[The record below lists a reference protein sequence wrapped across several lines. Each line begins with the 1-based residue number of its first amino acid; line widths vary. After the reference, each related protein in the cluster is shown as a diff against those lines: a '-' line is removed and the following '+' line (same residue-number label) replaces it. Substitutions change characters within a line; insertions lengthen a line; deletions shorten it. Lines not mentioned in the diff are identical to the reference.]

1 MGGYAKEKA
10 KEGYRKELLEEAE
23 AYLPRK
29 KPTVNIYS
37 GITDVIKENPKLA
50 NEPFVKFVER
60 MQKAGGSAAKEGA
73 AMLAAEGVRPEKLR
87 KLTVDI
93 GKEETAA
100 AAYDKRAI
108 KINIEE
114 GTGRSGLGFT
124 MAHELVHGILDRS
137 AFGQYQRSLSANEQ
151 YAKNERRMEI
161 MKGERADT
169 KKIKK
174 LGSIFIKTSGE
185 LDKAYAI
192 NEALAYAVAN
202 SMEGKRMNKSQLI
215 CLNAQYLTFISKY
228 YPDMMR
234 LIKKA
239 GVKGAIEAVR
249 MLNPGKAEK
258 EPDAGYYR
266 NFTQVKQKLLA
277 KA

>member
-137 AFGQYQRSLSANEQ
+137 AFGQYQKALPMKKQKASGETNR
-151 YAKNERRMEI
+151 EI
-161 MKGERADT
+161 KKGERADEE
-169 KKIKK
+169 KIKK
-174 LGSIFIKTSGE
+174 LSSISKMASGE
-185 LDKAYAI
+185 MERTYAI
-192 NEALAYAVAN
+192 NEALAYAVAD
-202 SMEGKRMNKSQLI
+202 SMEGKRRDKSQLI
-215 CLNAQYLTFISKY
+215 YLNAQYLTPISKF

-234 LIKKA
+234 LIRKA
-239 GVKGAIEAVR
+239 GVKKTIEAVR
-249 MLNPGKAEK
+249 MLNPEKAEK
-258 EPDAGYYR
+258 DPKGGYYKD
-266 NFTQVKQKLLA
+266 FTQVKEKLLA
-277 KA
+277 KP